1 MCSTE
6 TTKFVAR
13 METPLHTCTAYDEL
27 AKKNDSSGCI
37 TGCMIML
44 FDHGARC
51 RGGVSMSSDR
61 NNEISSCREGDAMLY
76 HEVAETS
83 ICSMPSLMASPTTSE

>member
-1 MCSTE
+1 MNLQAHQQRTTRSFDCCGDVVEGDAERARSAENMCSTD

-44 FDHGARC
+44 FDWC
-51 RGGVSMSSDR
+51 P
-61 NNEISSCREGDAMLY
+61 L
-76 HEVAETS
+76 
-83 ICSMPSLMASPTTSE
+83 